1 MRPKS
6 GRRAVCGELPSV
18 PPTHRKV
25 QTPTKELAER
35 MSTDTAT
42 SSASAGSF
50 KQFLLHQLT
59 ALEGC
64 VQACAPPTGDTS
76 HGQRFEPSASTT
88 TSVLLADEDETYD
101 PSRSLDARM
110 SEWSSATQVNGI
122 AVDKRPTKKIS
133 RSMVSDELM
142 EDALLATG
150 AVAKA
155 RATDSSEDS
164 LSFDSAHKGNSRP
177 KRA

>member
-1 MRPKS
+1 
-6 GRRAVCGELPSV
+6 
-18 PPTHRKV
+18 
-25 QTPTKELAER
+25 
-35 MSTDTAT
+35 
-42 SSASAGSF
+42 
-50 KQFLLHQLT
+50 
-59 ALEGC
+59 
-64 VQACAPPTGDTS
+64 
-76 HGQRFEPSASTT
+76 
-88 TSVLLADEDETYD
+88 
-101 PSRSLDARM
+101 M

-164 LSFDSAHKGNSRP
+164 LSYDSAHKGKSRP